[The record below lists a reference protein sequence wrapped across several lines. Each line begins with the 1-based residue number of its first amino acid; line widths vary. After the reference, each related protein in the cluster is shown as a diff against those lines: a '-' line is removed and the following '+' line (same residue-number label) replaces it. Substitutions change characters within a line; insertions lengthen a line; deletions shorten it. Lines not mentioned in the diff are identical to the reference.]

1 MNYHDNSSMSSSSMS
16 SSSSS
21 NTCSMSSS
29 SSGGFS
35 SSSSS
40 DDDYEMVQ
48 AHFFGPV
55 PPPTIVDHRTFR
67 RSPRKIYDHARA
79 FYCIEQDYL
88 GNNTTIPLF
97 DGREFEQMFR
107 ISRARFQRLRMDIG
121 ASGDP
126 FYVHLP
132 VDTNGRVGA
141 SLDARLLLPIKSLA
155 YGVPPHTFRDYFQM
169 STTLARDCYSNYN
182 KIIIKIYKKE
192 YLRLPTPADVKA
204 IFQLHEHIHKIK
216 GMMGSLDGMHTFW
229 KNCPVAWQGDF
240 NGAKGKPSI
249 VLEAACDHHL
259 WFWHT
264 SYGYAG
270 TMNDINIMNI
280 SHLQQGFLNGT
291 FSKIESQSGVMP
303 YIISQEKF
311 MEMFY
316 LVDGIYPRYS
326 RFVKA
331 VRQPILYEECKFTN
345 FQEAARKDIERA
357 FGVFQGMWQCAARPI
372 YIMNQ
377 QHISEMITC
386 VLILHNMCV
395 SDRVMDGNVY
405 ARYVPTNSFDSPAA
419 ASSDIGRPGYDEDD
433 DDSFL
438 PIGIANAP
446 IDVQRLLSRSERWQ
460 ELQSLENYSRLNNA
474 IINKFKE

>member
-1 MNYHDNSSMSSSSMS
+1 
-16 SSSSS
+16 
-21 NTCSMSSS
+21 
-29 SSGGFS
+29 
-35 SSSSS
+35 
-40 DDDYEMVQ
+40 MVQ
-48 AHFFGPV
+48 AHFFGPA

-88 GNNTTIPLF
+88 GNNTIIPLF

-126 FYVHLP
+126 FFVHLP

-192 YLRLPTPADVKA
+192 
-204 IFQLHEHIHKIK
+204 
-216 GMMGSLDGMHTFW
+216 
-229 KNCPVAWQGDF
+229 
-240 NGAKGKPSI
+240 
-249 VLEAACDHHL
+249 
-259 WFWHT
+259 
-264 SYGYAG
+264 
-270 TMNDINIMNI
+270 
-280 SHLQQGFLNGT
+280 
-291 FSKIESQSGVMP
+291 
-303 YIISQEKF
+303 
-311 MEMFY
+311 
-316 LVDGIYPRYS
+316 
-326 RFVKA
+326 
-331 VRQPILYEECKFTN
+331 
-345 FQEAARKDIERA
+345 
-357 FGVFQGMWQCAARPI
+357 
-372 YIMNQ
+372 
-377 QHISEMITC
+377 
-386 VLILHNMCV
+386 
-395 SDRVMDGNVY
+395 VMDGNVY

-419 ASSDIGRPGYDEDD
+419 ASSNIGRPGYDEDD